1 MRYFVEI
8 IAALLR
14 RVEWVLLTFL
24 MYILR
29 VFPIKKNKI
38 VFLNYFGKG
47 YGDNAKYICN
57 ELLLDKHNLDIV
69 WVLKNMD
76 DEIPNT
82 IRKVKYKSLRYYYEM
97 CTAKVWVDNCRK
109 PLYERKRKGQFYIQT
124 WHADMGLKKA
134 EGDAKTSLY
143 PSYIKSAKNDSKM
156 ADLFISGTRWMSE
169 LYKKSYWYN
178 GMICECG
185 YPRRDIIYNITQND
199 KKKIKNNLNINEN
212 EKVVLYAPTFRND
225 NNLDVY
231 KIEWEKVINTLEKK
245 FSGKW
250 RGLIRLHP
258 NLSNYENKIEI
269 SDSVINVTS
278 YPDMQELLA
287 ISDICITDYSS
298 CMLEFAVTG
307 KPAFIFAS
315 DYDNYKK
322 DRDVYFELNKLPF
335 SFAKNNDELIE
346 NIMLFD
352 SKKYLIEHSKFYRN
366 TLGVFEQKNAS
377 KEIANI
383 IRKYL
388 II

>member
-1 MRYFVEI
+1 
-8 IAALLR
+8 
-14 RVEWVLLTFL
+14 
-24 MYILR
+24 
-29 VFPIKKNKI
+29 
-38 VFLNYFGKG
+38 
-47 YGDNAKYICN
+47 
-57 ELLLDKHNLDIV
+57 
-69 WVLKNMD
+69 
-76 DEIPNT
+76 
-82 IRKVKYKSLRYYYEM
+82 
-97 CTAKVWVDNCRK
+97 
-109 PLYERKRKGQFYIQT
+109 
-124 WHADMGLKKA
+124 
-134 EGDAKTSLY
+134 
-143 PSYIKSAKNDSKM
+143 
-156 ADLFISGTRWMSE
+156 
-169 LYKKSYWYN
+169 
-178 GMICECG
+178 MICECG
-185 YPRRDIIYNITQND
+185 YPRRDIIYNITQKD
-199 KKKIKNNLNINEN
+199 KKKIKNNLNIDEN

-258 NLSNYENKIEI
+258 NLSNYENKIEM

-335 SFAKNNDELIE
+335 LFAKNNDELIE

-377 KEIANI
+377 IEIANI

-388 II
+388 IV